1 VVKNTANRQECPFH
15 WRWWAGG
22 AVVAL
27 LAAFAAL
34 LAPVYYRSHQFQRE
48 LGHLVRQ
55 PDSLSLSDELLR
67 TRVLDRAARLG
78 LPVPAEQIR
87 IQRADGHLRIEVRYR
102 APVELGWY
110 AVDLHFR
117 AGAAR

>member
-1 VVKNTANRQECPFH
+1 MVKKTANRQEWLFQ

-34 LAPVYYRSHQFQRE
+34 LAPLYYRSHQFQRE
-48 LGHLVRQ
+48 LGHMVQRV
-55 PDSLSLSDELLR
+55 DSLSLSEELLR
-67 TRVLDRAARLG
+67 IRVLDRAARLG
-78 LPVPAEQIR
+78 LPVRAEQVR

-110 AVDLHFR
+110 AVELHFR
-117 AGAAR
+117 AGAGR